1 MLDVFKFSFCRGRI
15 HLVVIRILY
24 FIIAEDM
31 YLVGL
36 SVIAKIKY
44 WVRVMT
50 V

>member
-1 MLDVFKFSFCRGRI
+1 MLDVCKFSFWGGRI
-15 HLVVIRILY
+15 HLVVIHTLY

-36 SVIAKIKY
+36 SVVAKIKY